1 MSEDKIQT
9 KKKEKSVWNSIGKA
23 ALAIGSI
30 VVVAANA
37 RNKNQKQ

>member
-9 KKKEKSVWNSIGKA
+9 KKKEKSVWKSIGKVA
-23 ALAIGSI
+23 SIIGSI